1 MGFLENLRK
10 PKKKRGTQKPTNSCR
25 ERKRDTKKYRQ
36 TIRFYSFLRKMMR
49 EREICNEN
57 WCMCF
62 CLGLFSYGKFL
73 MHFKKENSDL
83 GSVLFERVAFTVF
96 YFF

>member
-1 MGFLENLRK
+1 
-10 PKKKRGTQKPTNSCR
+10 
-25 ERKRDTKKYRQ
+25 
-36 TIRFYSFLRKMMR
+36 MR

>member
-1 MGFLENLRK
+1 MVVE
-10 PKKKRGTQKPTNSCR
+10 R
-25 ERKRDTKKYRQ
+25 ERETLKNTDKLYAFILR
-36 TIRFYSFLRKMMR
+36 RKMMR

-73 MHFKKENSDL
+73 MLFKKENSDL